1 MKYPSDMEQLK
12 AFFRNSGD
20 RFGTP
25 EIIDVGKGECFDLL
39 WKGEPLLRQRW
50 TWDDPGAMR
59 IEPDERFFLGCA
71 FAGAFEY
78 PSHVELQDGDSNPWL
93 YVSTR
98 YQEFNGKVKGNP
110 IVRCLT
116 KEGEWA
122 KAALDAGKKFLAD
135 LD

>member
-1 MKYPSDMEQLK
+1 MEQLK

-25 EIIDVGKGECFDLL
+25 EIVEVGKGESFDLL
-39 WKGEPLLRQRW
+39 WKSEPPLMQRW
-50 TWDDPGAMR
+50 TWDDPGALR
-59 IEPDERFFLGCA
+59 VEPGERFFLGCI
-71 FAGAFEY
+71 FVGAGEY
-78 PSHVELQDGDSNPWL
+78 RSHVELQDGNSVPWL

-98 YQEFNGKVKGNP
+98 YQEFEGRVKGNP

-122 KAALDAGKKFLAD
+122 KAALEAGKQFLAN
-135 LD
+135 LG